1 MIAFKLRSL
10 RLFKCWEI
18 VSAPHVFLIC
28 LFSDVMNVGTNVGMN
43 VGINLGTVSQLF
55 LVGTT
60 DNKTFGAIQQ
70 YSSALLTSAAVRL
83 INVKV

>member
-1 MIAFKLRSL
+1 M
-10 RLFKCWEI
+10 
-18 VSAPHVFLIC
+18 FLIC

-55 LVGTT
+55 LIGTT

-83 INVKV
+83 INVKI